1 MQIKFYNP
9 GEAFVAITILIMH
22 ADGEASV
29 KELNYILKNY
39 SSQPLRILD
48 GIDDGDKFNFFLETK
63 NKIYKAFLKNPN
75 SDDKQPFEED
85 ETRTLILGAKDVLE
99 PPLRETAF
107 LLAAELAYTD
117 GLTENE
123 KRILNQIRKAFELN
137 KEVAD
142 TIMEVAAIKYR
153 DTDALQQPM
162 GESST
167 LVFESVADA
176 LIALEL
182 AVIFADEYVNRA
194 QEVNMFWNLT
204 LLNVFKDKSPE
215 YYYQVKYRILNMFH
229 KHLDNP
235 TAFNER
241 QISDLFNAC
250 KQVMGPKVREL
261 ALWVAFEL
269 AYASGFNEYEQ
280 AFIHRLIEDFD
291 IDRDIAKKI
300 RKVVEIK
307 FRS

>member
-1 MQIKFYNP
+1 MKIQFYHP

-39 SSQPLRILD
+39 SSQPLKILD
-48 GIDDGDKFNFFLETK
+48 GIDDEDKFNFFLETK

-75 SDDKQPFEED
+75 TDDKRPFENSES
-85 ETRTLILGAKDVLE
+85 RALILAAKEILE
-99 PPLRETAF
+99 PHLRETAF
-107 LLAAELAYTD
+107 LLGAELAYTD

-123 KRILNQIRKAFELN
+123 RHILNLIRKAFELN
-137 KEVAD
+137 NNIAD
-142 TIMEVAAIKYR
+142 TILEVASIKYR
-153 DTDALQQPM
+153 HASAIQYEINETGPIA
-162 GESST
+162 
-167 LVFESVADA
+167 FESVADA

-182 AVIFADEYVNRA
+182 AVIFADEDVNRA

-215 YYYQVKYRILNMFH
+215 YYYQIKYRILNMFH

-235 TAFNER
+235 TAFSDR
-241 QISDLFNAC
+241 QVSDLLNAC
-250 KQVMGPKVREL
+250 KQVMSPEIREL
-261 ALWVAFEL
+261 ALWIAFEL
-269 AYASGFNEYEQ
+269 AYSSGFNEYEQ
-280 AFIHRLIEDFD
+280 AFIQRLIKEFEIED
-291 IDRDIAKKI
+291 DIAAKI
-300 RKVVEIK
+300 RQVVEIK

>member
-1 MQIKFYNP
+1 MPLKLHNA

-29 KELNYILKNY
+29 KELNYVLKNY
-39 SSQPLRILD
+39 SSQPLKILD
-48 GIDDGDKFNFFLETK
+48 GIDDSDKFNFFLETK

-75 SDDKQPFEED
+75 TDDKLPFEEA
-85 ETRTLILGAKDVLE
+85 ESRALILAAKEILE
-99 PPLRETAF
+99 PHLRETAF

-123 KRILNQIRKAFELN
+123 RYILNLIRKAFELN
-137 KEVAD
+137 NNIAD
-142 TIMEVAAIKYR
+142 TILEVSSIKYR
-153 DTDALQQPM
+153 HANAVHYETDEACPV
-162 GESST
+162 T
-167 LVFESVADA
+167 FESVADA

-182 AVIFADEYVNRA
+182 AVIFADEDVNRA

-215 YYYQVKYRILNMFH
+215 YYYQIKYRILNMFH

-235 TAFNER
+235 TAFSDR
-241 QISDLFNAC
+241 QVSDLLNAC
-250 KQVMGPKVREL
+250 KKVMSPEIREL
-261 ALWVAFEL
+261 ALWIAFEL

-280 AFIHRLIEDFD
+280 AFIQRVIEEFD
-291 IDRDIAKKI
+291 IEKDVAAKI
-300 RKVVEIK
+300 RQVVEIK